1 MIASLLSLSLALA
14 AGAGAPDHRGPA
26 AHPPAAVIA
35 PAPPAAAPTPA
46 PSAAPAPVP
55 SPSPTPAAVQLPP
68 MPFAPG
74 ERMDFAVEYLGMTMG
89 RARISVGERQGSVLP
104 VSLDAKSGGVVSM
117 FDIREH
123 LASHLDLESGLPRST
138 VLEAHEPGG
147 YYHIDTTHYDRDAG
161 RATVR
166 EKGKFDNT
174 YLIEVPAGTMD
185 FVGLIFRLRTLPL
198 ENGLR
203 HEFKVLAGR
212 KVNTIVAEV
221 IGRETIDTD
230 AGKFAAVKVRVP
242 TGLSGKFTER
252 NPTFVWFSD
261 DARRIV
267 VRIST
272 DFAIGR
278 ALAGLSGYQAGRA
291 GE

>member
-1 MIASLLSLSLALA
+1 
-14 AGAGAPDHRGPA
+14 
-26 AHPPAAVIA
+26 
-35 PAPPAAAPTPA
+35 
-46 PSAAPAPVP
+46 
-55 SPSPTPAAVQLPP
+55 

-104 VSLDAKSGGVVSM
+104 VSLDAKSGGVVSL

-147 YYHIDTTHYDRDAG
+147 YYHIDTTQYDREAG
-161 RATVR
+161 KATVR

-174 YLIEVPAGTMD
+174 YLIDVPAGTMD
-185 FVGLIFRLRTLPL
+185 FVGLVFRLRTLPL
-198 ENGLR
+198 DNGLR

-212 KVNTIVAEV
+212 TVNTIVAEV
-221 IGRETIDTD
+221 IGRETIETD

-242 TGLSGKFTER
+242 TGFSGKFTEK
-252 NPTFVWFSD
+252 NPTFIWFTD